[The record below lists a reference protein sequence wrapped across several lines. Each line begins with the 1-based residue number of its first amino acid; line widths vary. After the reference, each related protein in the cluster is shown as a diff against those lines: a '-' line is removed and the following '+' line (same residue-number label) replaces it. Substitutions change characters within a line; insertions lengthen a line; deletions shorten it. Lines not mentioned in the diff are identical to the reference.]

1 MSRKQPP
8 ASDPIDLAAQALR
21 HRDRARRQIDER
33 LARAG
38 VGGDRRADG
47 LGALQRIGEVGEA
60 RFGGPRAGAPAGGR
74 YGDDARFAGRRA
86 ASLAERG
93 YGDDAISALL
103 AADGVPPD
111 LAGAAI
117 GALRPEEER
126 AAEIVASLGA
136 SPRTAARLARK
147 GFGEDAVEAAS
158 GGFATDGSEA

>member
-8 ASDPIDLAAQALR
+8 ASDPIDVAAEALR
-21 HRDRARRQIDER
+21 HRDRSRRQIDER

-38 VGGDRRADG
+38 VEDDRRTD
-47 LGALQRIGEVGEA
+47 ALDALERIGYV
-60 RFGGPRAGAPAGGR
+60 
-74 YGDDARFAGRRA
+74 DDARFAGQRA

-93 YGDDAISALL
+93 YGDEAISALL
-103 AADGVPPD
+103 VADGVSRD
-111 LAGAAI
+111 LVGEAV
-117 GALRPEEER
+117 GALRPEAER

-147 GFGEDAVEAAS
+147 GFGEDAVEAAA

>member
-8 ASDPIDLAAQALR
+8 ASDPIDLAAEALR
-21 HRDRARRQIDER
+21 HRDRSRRQIDER

-38 VGGDRRADG
+38 VEDDRRTD
-47 LGALQRIGEVGEA
+47 ALDALERIGYV
-60 RFGGPRAGAPAGGR
+60 
-74 YGDDARFAGRRA
+74 DDARFAGQRA

-93 YGDDAISALL
+93 YGDEAISAFLV
-103 AADGVPPD
+103 ADGVSTD
-111 LAGAAI
+111 LVGEAVGAI
-117 GALRPEEER
+117 RPEAER

-147 GFGEDAVEAAS
+147 GFGEDAVEAAA